1 MELRAFAEQ
10 VLLSDNL
17 DLKLKKPTTPF
28 TDNQPGEPLRVAE
41 PTRPANLIFAGRHE
55 APAMPHPDTF
65 SDPRRRAIAHHIMA
79 NHELQAL
86 EVMAWTL
93 LAFPQAPPEFRLGMA
108 NVMLDEQ
115 RHTTMHRERGASLG
129 IEFGDLKVNCY
140 IWKKAQSFA
149 NVLDYLAGLPL
160 TFEGRNLDHTLEF
173 ERYFLAVDDIK
184 SAAMMRRIHED
195 EIEHVRFGYHWLQQ
209 LKPAELT
216 DWEAY
221 CQHLHWPLRPEKSL
235 GDDVQ
240 WPPREAAGLTP
251 AFLDRLREFVR

>member
-10 VLLSDNL
+10 VLLRT
-17 DLKLKKPTTPF
+17 DLEVKLKKPATPF
-28 TDNQPGEPLRVAE
+28 TDVEPGECLRVVE
-41 PTRPANLIFAGRHE
+41 PARPANLIFAGRRE
-55 APAMPHPDTF
+55 APAMPHPETF
-65 SDPRRRAIAHHIMA
+65 TDPRRRAIAHHIMA

-93 LAFPQAPPEFRLGMA
+93 LAFPQAPQEFRLGLA
-108 NVMLDEQ
+108 HVMLDEQ
-115 RHTTMHRERGASLG
+115 RHTIMHRERCASLG
-129 IEFGDLKVNCY
+129 VEFGELKVNCY

-173 ERYFLAVDDIK
+173 ERYFLAVEDVK

-195 EIEHVRFGYHWLQQ
+195 EIEHVAFGYRWLSQ
-209 LKPAELT
+209 LKPAGLS

-221 CQHLHWPLRPEKSL
+221 CQHLHWPLKPEKSL

-240 WPPREAAGLTP
+240 WPPREAAGLSP
-251 AFLDRLREFVR
+251 EFMERLRELSR